1 MKSAWH
7 GHRQGRARPVK
18 PGQVAAQ
25 VRGGQN
31 GTDYVPG
38 DVGFHLGY
46 VQQGVDVDS
55 HSPNAYA
62 SACDFQ
68 QRPGYAALATHRA
81 TEHAKFY
88 GFSLLIPR
96 IQCMGAVMFA
106 SFRIPCHAHSL
117 RAGKRASV
125 SFSSPNAIFRAL
137 CHSAG
142 LGPDGPAS
150 GSTFWEGRY

>member
-7 GHRQGRARPVK
+7 GHRQGRARAVK

-96 IQCMGAVMFA
+96 IQCMGAVMLA
-106 SFRIPCHAHSL
+106 SFRIPLASL
-117 RAGKRASV
+117 LD
-125 SFSSPNAIFRAL
+125 I
-137 CHSAG
+137 
-142 LGPDGPAS
+142 
-150 GSTFWEGRY
+150 GRKTQITHFVQQPQRHLPCAVPHRR